1 MPLAAIPRD
10 DTRAPGAGERD
21 PHLAGDAR
29 ETTTLSPAVLATVA
43 GEHLKVAL
51 RDVVGA
57 PGAHTL
63 VVPVAAGDAVELYA
77 IDADAEGVTVRPRTL
92 VDRTRSLA
100 DVEIDGEAR
109 LVGSVSSPAFAAAA
123 NAAAVL
129 VAADA
134 LGAAARALELTTQ
147 YVGERKQ
154 FGVPVGSFQ
163 AVKHAAAEMLVD
175 VEAARSAVMHA
186 AWAVGAGEDEAARH
200 ASIAKA
206 VACAGAVARGRQG
219 ALPARR
225 GRLHV
230 GARPAVPVQAHQER
244 RAAVRLAGHAPRPAR
259 RRAAV
264 KAIVLQRFGGP
275 EALEVV
281 RLARPGA
288 VARLGGRRAA
298 RGGAELA

>member
-1 MPLAAIPRD
+1 
-10 DTRAPGAGERD
+10 
-21 PHLAGDAR
+21 
-29 ETTTLSPAVLATVA
+29 
-43 GEHLKVAL
+43 
-51 RDVVGA
+51 
-57 PGAHTL
+57 
-63 VVPVAAGDAVELYA
+63 
-77 IDADAEGVTVRPRTL
+77 

-134 LGAAARALELTTQ
+134 LGAAARALELTTH

-186 AWAVGAGEDEAARH
+186 AWAVGAEEADAARH

-206 VACAGAVARGRQG
+206 VACAGASRVADK
-219 ALPARR
+219 ALF
-225 GRLHV
+225 LH
-230 GARPAVPVQAHQER
+230 
-244 RAAVRLAGHAPRPAR
+244 
-259 RRAAV
+259 
-264 KAIVLQRFGGP
+264 
-275 EALEVV
+275 
-281 RLARPGA
+281 GA
-288 VARLGGRRAA
+288 VGYTWEHDLQFLFKRIKSDAQLFGSPDTHLDLLAA
-298 RGGAELA
+298 ALL